1 MGDIKWL
8 RTTFGLGPNELS
20 NLFQSIQG
28 DSNLSSLMCLT
39 VEAVKVQS
47 LVDQRLKDA
56 YVVSS

>member
-1 MGDIKWL
+1 MTEDYLWIMSKWVKQ
-8 RTTFGLGPNELS
+8 F
-20 NLFQSIQG
+20 FQSIQG

-39 VEAVKVQS
+39 VEEVKVQS